1 MTRPSYKLKDHLE
14 GKVVLID
21 WCTFKLSKLLQVKTN
36 FADDVLPQYGRVLE
50 NKITFILRTFLL
62 ICRISSEWAVVWE
75 EFDYHTLR
83 DAGRPRERQFLTYNS
98 SSYTIRERRSKTTSV
113 RNSVIYSLKSEKRP
127 LPSPTPKRSITLR
140 NWSVRG
146 APYFSDRNIAEKQ
159 VTELGGLPPPL
170 CRLLLKDNTGKNS
183 SKITK
188 NGILLKPK
196 RVTGIVEHLPPFR
209 TKLVK

>member
-1 MTRPSYKLKDHLE
+1 MFCS
-14 GKVVLID
+14 
-21 WCTFKLSKLLQVKTN
+21 
-36 FADDVLPQYGRVLE
+36 QYGRVLE

-127 LPSPTPKRSITLR
+127 LPIKGGHPTFRTEFSPKNKLQS
-140 NWSVRG
+140 W
-146 APYFSDRNIAEKQ
+146 
-159 VTELGGLPPPL
+159 GGLPPPRWKMTPEKIL
-170 CRLLLKDNTGKNS
+170 Q
-183 SKITK
+183 KITK

>member
-1 MTRPSYKLKDHLE
+1 MF
-14 GKVVLID
+14 
-21 WCTFKLSKLLQVKTN
+21 C
-36 FADDVLPQYGRVLE
+36 PQYGRVLE

-113 RNSVIYSLKSEKRP
+113 RNSVIYSLKIEKRP

-146 APYFSDRNIAEKQ
+146 APFFSDRIFAEKQ

-196 RVTGIVEHLPPFR
+196 RVTGIVEHLPPFWA
-209 TKLVK
+209 KLVK

>member
-1 MTRPSYKLKDHLE
+1 MFIFSMTRPSYKLKDHLE

-127 LPSPTPKRSITLR
+127 LPIKGGHPT
-140 NWSVRG
+140 
-146 APYFSDRNIAEKQ
+146 
-159 VTELGGLPPPL
+159 
-170 CRLLLKDNTGKNS
+170 
-183 SKITK
+183 
-188 NGILLKPK
+188 
-196 RVTGIVEHLPPFR
+196 FR
-209 TKLVK
+209 TEFSPKNKLQSWGVCLPLVERWHRKKFFKK

>member
-1 MTRPSYKLKDHLE
+1 MEEFQRTRA
-14 GKVVLID
+14 
-21 WCTFKLSKLLQVKTN
+21 LLFWERFYWSVE
-36 FADDVLPQYGRVLE
+36 F
-50 NKITFILRTFLL
+50 
-62 ICRISSEWAVVWE
+62 SSEWALSE
-75 EFDYHTLR
+75 EFDYHILR

-127 LPSPTPKRSITLR
+127 LPIKGGHPTFRTEFSPKNKLQSWAVCLPLFADYRWKMTP
-140 NWSVRG
+140 
-146 APYFSDRNIAEKQ
+146 EKILQ
-159 VTELGGLPPPL
+159 
-170 CRLLLKDNTGKNS
+170 
-183 SKITK
+183 KITK